1 VLAIPVLKG
10 LLCGFAVKI
19 RAQTWI
25 IKEAVEMGYATGYL
39 CATLLIGALG
49 FFLIRSGL
57 KFVRK
62 ESSKK
67 ARGWLSLA
75 LGILLILA
83 TLLNA
88 VRFLA
93 GG

>member
-1 VLAIPVLKG
+1 
-10 LLCGFAVKI
+10 
-19 RAQTWI
+19 
-25 IKEAVEMGYATGYL
+25 MGYATGYL

-62 ESSKK
+62 ESDKK
-67 ARGWLSLA
+67 ARGWVSLV
-75 LGILLILA
+75 LGVLLVLA
-83 TLLNA
+83 TLLN
-88 VRFLA
+88 VVKFLA